1 MESTQVRLTINPRK
15 IAWLKFVLESYEGL
29 ALLRTLD
36 AASGRVLLMVGR
48 GAEKETAEL
57 LAALEHELGLV
68 EGLSEELLVRK
79 PEPAGKNQLNGKVGP
94 HGQTMG

>member
-36 AASGRVLLMVGR
+36 AASGRVMLLVGR
-48 GAEKETAEL
+48 GSERETSEL
-57 LAALEHELGLV
+57 LAAIKQELGLV
-68 EGLSEELLVRK
+68 EGLSDELPVRTSK
-79 PEPAGKNQLNGKVGP
+79 PAGQNHLDGKVGP
-94 HGQTMG
+94 HGQTMC